1 MLNSAREVG
10 NFGDKFKHLEAVA
23 PSMPSSDGLKD
34 ALAAIALVAKHVE
47 RDNDHLRAAIDVLQF
62 EASIDAMQQQRQH
75 VEEDVVSS
83 GFQHLTGK

>member
-1 MLNSAREVG
+1 
-10 NFGDKFKHLEAVA
+10 
-23 PSMPSSDGLKD
+23 MPSSDGLKD

-83 GFQHLTGK
+83 GFQHLTGN